1 MKDYQPGR
9 PADTAA
15 RATIDRQGREGQP
28 MIFETDHNQLRV
40 DHFRQLQQVLEE
52 GLQEITSAPTEQ
64 EAEDARLRARAR
76 LQELNSQYQDLVHN
90 SP

>member
-1 MKDYQPGR
+1 MTDYQPGR

-15 RATIDRQGREGQP
+15 RATNDRQGREGQS

-52 GLQEITSAPTEQ
+52 GLQEISSAPTEQ

-76 LQELNSQYQDLVHN
+76 LQELNRQYQELAHK
-90 SP
+90 SA